1 MHFSLHSQKSKFPRN
16 AIFLDRDGTINIEK
30 NYLYRTEDWEWIPGA
45 IEAIKKFKQAGF
57 LLVVV
62 TNQAGIAR
70 GLYSSEDVERLHSYV
85 QDELFKIGKVIDAF
99 YYCPHHPAFTDL
111 CSCRKPST
119 EMLRH
124 AATELNINLKT
135 SWMIGDKL
143 IDVEA
148 GKALGV
154 NTLMVRTGHGKVEER
169 QLVSS
174 DKIDVVDT
182 LIEAAEHIISAT
194 G

>member
-1 MHFSLHSQKSKFPRN
+1 
-16 AIFLDRDGTINIEK
+16 
-30 NYLYRTEDWEWIPGA
+30 
-45 IEAIKKFKQAGF
+45 
-57 LLVVV
+57 
-62 TNQAGIAR
+62 
-70 GLYSSEDVERLHSYV
+70 
-85 QDELFKIGKVIDAF
+85 
-99 YYCPHHPAFTDL
+99 
-111 CSCRKPST
+111 
-119 EMLRH
+119 MLRH

-154 NTLMVRTGHGKVEER
+154 NTLMVRTGHGQVEER

>member
-1 MHFSLHSQKSKFPRN
+1 
-16 AIFLDRDGTINIEK
+16 
-30 NYLYRTEDWEWIPGA
+30 
-45 IEAIKKFKQAGF
+45 
-57 LLVVV
+57 
-62 TNQAGIAR
+62 
-70 GLYSSEDVERLHSYV
+70 
-85 QDELFKIGKVIDAF
+85 
-99 YYCPHHPAFTDL
+99 
-111 CSCRKPST
+111 
-119 EMLRH
+119 MLRH